1 MTKNKQKAG
10 LHLLIVDDHVVVRQG
25 LAKVLVDYKGVGRID
40 QAGNGLDAIER
51 LTAQKDKYDL
61 IITDIQMPKMNGIE
75 LIRLAK
81 KLDLAVPIIAL
92 TVDANVATAAEAI
105 EAGARAYM
113 LKNSTQELIFK
124 AIDSVLAGNTYVD
137 DTISGELIDYMRNGE
152 KIDTRGLSPRE
163 MDVLRCIA
171 DEMSNAEAANKLFIS
186 ERTVES
192 HRKSI
197 LRKTG
202 AKSVIGVVLMAKEK
216 HWV

>member
-1 MTKNKQKAG
+1 MTLNKSSDG
-10 LHLLIVDDHVVVRQG
+10 LHLLVVDDHIIVRQG
-25 LAKVLVDYKGVGRID
+25 LAKVLESYKGVTSID
-40 QAGNGLDAIER
+40 QANNGLDALEL
-51 LTAQKDKYDL
+51 LTASKDKYAL
-61 IITDIQMPKMNGIE
+61 IITDIRMHMMGGIE

-81 KLDLAVPIIAL
+81 KLDPGMPIIAL
-92 TVDANVATAAEAI
+92 TVDADVATAAEAL

-113 LKNSTQELIFK
+113 LKNSTQDVLFK

-137 DTISGELIDYMRNGE
+137 DAISGELINYMRNGD
-152 KIDTRGLSPRE
+152 KVDTRGLSPRE

-186 ERTVES
+186 ERTVET

-202 AKSVIGVVLMAKEK
+202 VKSVIGLVLMAKEK
-216 HWV
+216 RWV